1 MYWTVFAFETM
12 LFKII
17 DRQYS
22 SFAGASQFVILAIVH
37 KASRAC
43 GTAPCITGKFLREWC
58 SFPWSPRVGEDL
70 GHSVR
75 DAFSRHSNRKRR
87 DP

>member
-17 DRQYS
+17 DRQNS

-43 GTAPCITGKFLREWC
+43 GTAPCITGKFLRESC
-58 SFPWSPRVGEDL
+58 SFY
-70 GHSVR
+70 GHHGWVR
-75 DAFSRHSNRKRR
+75 T
-87 DP
+87 